1 MCHRP
6 GFSTAERS
14 SNTKKLAFRDAQS
27 QSNPIHNIG
36 FSIQNHSLVKGTS
49 QIKEEP
55 DTAGY
60 SQVQSGTAKCPK
72 KVSQNFSEK
81 VSQQVLNKTETKC
94 VPPKVFEK
102 VSKQSQVQPL

>member
-6 GFSTAERS
+6 GFSTAERC
-14 SNTKKLAFRDAQS
+14 SNTKLAFRDAQS

-102 VSKQSQVQPL
+102 VSQQSQVQPL